1 VSSAQSYAEARFLET
16 PPWFELPVESDGLHP
31 AKHEALFGH
40 VRALEEEQLDVAF
53 MNQLNARLY
62 SNREPLR
69 FQWNSTLLNSV
80 RPLTPNEDNVVQ
92 AVTDTLV
99 ARVGSMKPKATVYTR
114 GADFKVYRRG
124 RNLDKYLW
132 GQFQHLG
139 IHRIGRRVFRDA
151 LVYGTG
157 FLKLFVGANK
167 EICAERVNPDEVIV
181 DQRECVSDEYPLQIH
196 HRRLMSRLALIK
208 KFPKHK
214 DAILEAQ
221 SEGFQYTSYRTPS
234 DEQIVVIESWR
245 MGVEHTIAIENAT
258 LFTESYKHD
267 RAPFVVLR
275 WSDAL
280 SGFYGRSVVSDL
292 IGYQIRLNKLNQAID
307 SGQDVMCVPRV
318 FVDQGSEVLSTQ
330 LDDQIGKIVKFR
342 GTLPEAVTW
351 TAFNAEIYNER
362 ERLWLRAHES
372 QGVSQMSSSNKLP
385 SQARLD
391 SSEALREYNAQN
403 DERFNDRV
411 QSLEEW
417 YLEVAQEI
425 IRLSAD
431 LYSNQK
437 TDTRTAWRS
446 GNLVQQIDWS
456 DCDMER
462 DKYVLQIS
470 ASSVLNMTPAAR
482 KDKLAFWL
490 DRQLI
495 SPEQFKAWSG
505 EPDLEALSQLEAA
518 THDALMADIDAMLD
532 GRTDKGPDP
541 HMNLAYAISVVN
553 GTYLHIKSLEAPER
567 IQGIF
572 RTWLL
577 TAEALVNQ
585 PVPAPANAN
594 VPGGPAVPG
603 DMNGAAPQY
612 AGMPGPPG
620 MGVPPMMQRP
630 GEMSPPHMPVG
641 AGVPQ

>member
-1 VSSAQSYAEARFLET
+1 LNVDTNGWDDTT
-16 PPWFELPVESDGLHP
+16 PWWDLPSEDDGSGRTL
-31 AKHEALFGH
+31 KHQALMSH
-40 VRALEEEQLDVAF
+40 VRALEEEQLDVTF
-53 MNQLNARLY
+53 MNTLNARLY
-62 SNREPLR
+62 SNREPMR
-69 FQWNSTLLNSV
+69 FAWNSTLLSSV
-80 RPLTPNEDNVVQ
+80 RPLSSNEDNVVQ
-92 AVTDTLV
+92 AVVDTLV
-99 ARVGSMKPKATVYTR
+99 ARIGSMKPKATVYTR

-132 GQFQHLG
+132 GEFQHLG
-139 IHRIGRRVFRDA
+139 IHRLGRRVFRDA
-151 LVYGTG
+151 LIYGTG
-157 FLKLFVGANK
+157 FLKLFTANGK
-167 EICAERVNPDEVIV
+167 IKAERVNPDEVVV

-208 KFPKHK
+208 KFPKHA
-214 DAILEAQ
+214 DAIKAAQ

-234 DEQIVVIESWR
+234 DEQIVVVESWR

-258 LFTESYKHD
+258 LFTEAYRHD
-267 RAPFVVLR
+267 RAPFVILK
-275 WSDAL
+275 WSDNL

-292 IGYQIRLNKLNQAID
+292 IGYQIRLNKLNVAID

-318 FVDQGSEVLSTQ
+318 FINQGSEILDTR
-330 LDDQIGKIVKFR
+330 LDDQIGKVVR
-342 GTLPEAVTW
+342 GRWTPGDPPQAITW

-372 QGVSQMSSSNKLP
+372 QGVSEKASMNKLP
-385 SQARLD
+385 TQARLD
-391 SSEALREYNAQN
+391 SSEALREVNAQE
-403 DERFNDRV
+403 DERFNDKV
-411 QSLEEW
+411 QGVEEW
-417 YLEVAQEI
+417 YLDIAREL

-431 LYSNQK
+431 LYKNQDVK
-437 TDTRTAWRS
+437 PSTAWRS
-446 GNLVQQIDWS
+446 GNLVQQIDWA
-456 DCDMER
+456 DCDLEK

-495 SPEQFKAWSG
+495 GPEQFKAWSG

-532 GRTDKGPDP
+532 GYTDRGPDP
-541 HMNLAYAISVVN
+541 HMNLAYAIQLVN

-567 IQGIF
+567 IQAIF

-585 PVPAPANAN
+585 PVPAA
-594 VPGGPAVPG
+594 PGPMAPGAIPG
-603 DMNGAAPQY
+603 DMNGAAPQF

-620 MGVPPMMQRP
+620 MGVPPMVQRP
-630 GEMSPPHMPVG
+630 GEMSPPGMPVG
-641 AGVPQ
+641 PGVVA

>member
-1 VSSAQSYAEARFLET
+1 MSLGLARFQDTKPWYELEVD
-16 PPWFELPVESDGLHP
+16 PGDSGLT
-31 AKHEALFGH
+31 AKHEALFQH
-40 VRALEEEQLDVAF
+40 VRALEEDQLDVHM

-62 SNREPLR
+62 ANREPLA
-69 FQWNSTLLNSV
+69 FQWNSTLISSV
-80 RPLTPNEDNVVQ
+80 RPLTPNEDNVIQ
-92 AVTDTLV
+92 AVVDTLV
-99 ARVGSMKPKATVYTR
+99 ARIGSMKPKATVYTR

-132 GQFQHLG
+132 GEFQHLG
-139 IHRIGRRVFRDA
+139 IHRLGRRVFRDA

-157 FLKLFVGANK
+157 FLKLFVGPDR

-208 KFPKHK
+208 KFPAHK
-214 DAILEAQ
+214 EKILSAQ
-221 SEGFQYTSYRTPS
+221 SDGFQYTSYRTPS
-234 DEQIVVIESWR
+234 DEQIVVVESWR

-258 LFTESYKHD
+258 LFTEAYKHE
-267 RAPFVVLR
+267 RAPFVILR
-275 WSDAL
+275 WADNL

-307 SGQDVMCVPRV
+307 SGQDVMCVPRI
-318 FVDQGSEVLSTQ
+318 FVDQGSQVLDTRF
-330 LDDQIGKIVKFR
+330 DDNIGKIVHYR
-342 GTLPEAVTW
+342 GTLPEAITW
-351 TAFNAEIYNER
+351 SAFNAEIYNER
-362 ERLWLRAHES
+362 ERLWMRAHES
-372 QGVSQMSSSNKLP
+372 QGVSERASMNKLP

-391 SSEALREYNAQN
+391 SSEALREVNAQE

-411 QSLEEW
+411 QALEEW
-417 YLEVAQEI
+417 YLDVAREHV
-425 IRLSAD
+425 RLSAD
-431 LYSNQK
+431 LYKNQSVNRS
-437 TDTRTAWRS
+437 TQWRS

-456 DCDMER
+456 DCDLAR
-462 DKYVLQIS
+462 DRYVLQIS

-495 SPEQFKAWSG
+495 TPEQFKAWSG
-505 EPDLEALSQLEAA
+505 EPDLEKLSELESA
-518 THDALMADIDAMLD
+518 THDALMADIEAMLD
-532 GRTDKGPDP
+532 GETNRGPDP
-541 HMNLAYAISVVN
+541 HMNLAYGVQVVN

-585 PVPAPANAN
+585 PVPGPPPMGAG
-594 VPGGPAVPG
+594 PGVPG
-603 DMNGAAPQY
+603 DMNGAAPQW

-620 MGVPPMMQRP
+620 MGTPPMTQRP
-630 GEMSPPHMPVG
+630 GEMSPPQMPVG
-641 AGVPQ
+641 AGVPA